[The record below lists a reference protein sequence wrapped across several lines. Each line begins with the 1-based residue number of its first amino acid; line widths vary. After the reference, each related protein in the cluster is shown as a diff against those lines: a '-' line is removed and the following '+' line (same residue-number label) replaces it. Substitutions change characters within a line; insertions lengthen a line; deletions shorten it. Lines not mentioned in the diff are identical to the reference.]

1 LVSLLAVCSGDA
13 LLIVTLANWWWLAAL
28 LQLYVMDVIVML
40 YRLYRVSSRRDEQL
54 SIGVGAKMGNGLLT
68 TLLGVLT
75 LASYGADWMMQLT
88 FSLALTAIYLINFID
103 FLCHPD
109 QAIIGYKG

>member
-1 LVSLLAVCSGDA
+1 MSRFEAIFSSFFVSVP
-13 LLIVTLANWWWLAAL
+13 
-28 LQLYVMDVIVML
+28 
-40 YRLYRVSSRRDEQL
+40 
-54 SIGVGAKMGNGLLT
+54 LT

-75 LASYGADWMMQLT
+75 LASYGVDWMIQLT
-88 FSLALTAIYLINFID
+88 FSLTLTAIYLINFID